1 MIVELRQLELFVAVA
16 EEGQFT
22 AAASRCHLSQS
33 SLSTAIRGLERD
45 LGAELFLRTTR
56 RVRLTDAGEAL
67 LGEARRTLMA
77 AAAARA
83 AVERTGSELRGTLTI
98 GGIPSAGIFD
108 QAGAV
113 AAFRRAHPAVDIRYT
128 RTDSATLLAAL
139 AHGSLDAAFVTMPA
153 RLPRGVT
160 ATPLATRHLVFVC
173 RPDHPLAGRDSIE
186 TSALADVD
194 LVANPPGTL
203 GYQVI
208 QRAVGHGR
216 PSLRVPFF
224 VDELASMLE
233 FVAAGLGSMVMFSGA
248 ESMHPG
254 LCAVDLVPRQRWRLG
269 LASPQAD
276 LLSPVARAFIAS
288 VEPVD
293 DTDADA

>member
-1 MIVELRQLELFVAVA
+1 MELRQLELFVAVA

-22 AAASRCHLSQS
+22 AAARRCHLSQS

-83 AVERTGSELRGTLTI
+83 AVEQTGSELRGTLTV

-108 QAGAV
+108 QAGAL
-113 AAFRRAHPAVDIRYT
+113 AAFRRSHPAVDIRYT

-139 AHGSLDAAFVTMPA
+139 AEGGLDAAFVTMPA

-160 ATPLATRHLVFVC
+160 AVPLITGHLVFIC

-194 LVANPPGTL
+194 LVANPPGSL
-203 GYQVI
+203 GYQMI

-216 PSLRVPFF
+216 PLLRVPFF

-254 LCAVDLVPRQRWRLG
+254 LCAVDLVPRRRWRLG

-293 DTDADA
+293 GTEADA